1 MDENINM
8 ETVSCADCETH
19 HKFESEIIKGLK
31 DNPKHLL
38 SKYFYD
44 QKGDVLFQQIMNM
57 PEYYLTGCE
66 MEIFSRKS
74 HELAEAFK
82 AFDAPF
88 DLVELG
94 AGDATKSSH
103 LLKYLVNRKADFT
116 YMPIDISGNIISLL
130 QERLSEE
137 IPDLDL
143 IGLNGE
149 YFEMLDKA
157 SSISSRRKVILFLGG
172 NIGNME
178 VEDAHEFCRELR
190 KKLSPGD
197 MLLIGFDLKKDP
209 DTILS
214 AYNDE
219 AGITAA
225 FNLNL
230 LERINHEIY
239 GNFDIGKFKH
249 YQTYDPL
256 SGACRSYLIS
266 LEEQQVRIGNE
277 LIDFKENE
285 AVYMEISQK
294 YALEETD
301 VMAVKNGFKPLKHI
315 QDSKGW
321 FIDAIWKVV

>member
-1 MDENINM
+1 MDQNINT
-8 ETVSCADCETH
+8 ETISCADCETH
-19 HKFESEIIKGLK
+19 QKFEDEIITGLK
-31 DNPKHLL
+31 SSPKHLF

-74 HELAEAFK
+74 DELAKAIE

-103 LLKYLVNRKADFT
+103 LLKYLVNRNADFT
-116 YMPIDISGNIISLL
+116 YMPIDISGNIISVLRK
-130 QERLSEE
+130 RLSIE

-143 IGLNGE
+143 VGLNGE
-149 YFEMLDKA
+149 YFEMLDQA
-157 SSISSRRKVILFLGG
+157 DSISARRKVILFLGG

-178 VEDAHEFCRELR
+178 VREAYDFCSELR
-190 KKLSPGD
+190 KKLNPGD
-197 MLLIGFDLKKDP
+197 ILLIGFDLKKDP

-214 AYNDE
+214 AYNDK
-219 AGITAA
+219 AGITSA

-230 LERINHEIY
+230 LERINHEL
-239 GNFDIGKFKH
+239 NADFDISKFKH

-256 SGACRSYLIS
+256 SGACRSYVIS
-266 LEEQQVRIGNE
+266 LEQQQVTIGNQ

-301 VMAVKNGFKPLKHI
+301 GMALKNGFQPLKHI
-315 QDSKGW
+315 SDSKGW
-321 FIDAIWKVV
+321 FIDAIWKVI

>member
-8 ETVSCADCETH
+8 ETISCADCEAH
-19 HKFESEIIKGLK
+19 QKFEDEIITGLK
-31 DNPKHLL
+31 SSPKHLL

-57 PEYYLTGCE
+57 PEYYLTDCE
-66 MEIFSRKS
+66 MEIFTQKTG
-74 HELAEAFK
+74 ELAGAVK
-82 AFDAPF
+82 AFDTPF

-103 LLKYLVNRKADFT
+103 LLQYLVSQNADFT
-116 YMPIDISGNIISLL
+116 YMPIDISGNIISVL
-130 QERLSEE
+130 QERLSGEL
-137 IPDLDL
+137 PGLDL
-143 IGLNGE
+143 VGLNGE

-157 SSISSRRKVILFLGG
+157 NSVSSRRKVILFLGG

-178 VEDAHEFCRELR
+178 VGEAHDFCNELR
-190 KKLSPGD
+190 KKLNPGD

-209 DTILS
+209 DIILS
-214 AYNDE
+214 AYNDKE
-219 AGITAA
+219 GITAA

-230 LERINHEIY
+230 LERINKELD
-239 GNFDIGKFKH
+239 GNFNRSAFKH

-294 YALEETD
+294 YALQEAD
-301 VMAVKNGFKPLKHI
+301 AMALKNGFMPINHI
-315 QDSKGW
+315 PDSKGW

>member
-8 ETVSCADCETH
+8 ETISCADCEAH
-19 HKFESEIIKGLK
+19 QKFEDEIITGLK
-31 DNPKHLL
+31 TIPKHLL

-57 PEYYLTGCE
+57 PEYYLTDCE
-66 MEIFSRKS
+66 MEIFTQKTG
-74 HELAEAFK
+74 ELAGAIK

-103 LLKYLVNRKADFT
+103 LLQYLVSQNADFT
-116 YMPIDISGNIISLL
+116 YMPIDISGNIIAVL
-130 QERLSEE
+130 QERLSVE
-137 IPDLDL
+137 IPGLDL
-143 IGLNGE
+143 VGLNGE

-157 SSISSRRKVILFLGG
+157 NSISSRRKVILFLGG

-178 VEDAHEFCRELR
+178 VEEANDFCNELR
-190 KKLSPGD
+190 KKLNPGD
-197 MLLIGFDLKKDP
+197 ILLIGFDLKKDP
-209 DTILS
+209 DIILS
-214 AYNDE
+214 AYNDKE
-219 AGITAA
+219 GITAA

-230 LERINHEIY
+230 LERINNELD
-239 GNFDIGKFKH
+239 GNFNLNMFKH

-277 LIDFKENE
+277 LIDFKDNE

-294 YALEETD
+294 YASEEANA
-301 VMAVKNGFKPLKHI
+301 MAVKNGFKPIDHI
-315 QDSKGW
+315 PDSKGW

>member
-1 MDENINM
+1 MDQNINM
-8 ETVSCADCETH
+8 ETISCADYEAH
-19 HKFESEIIKGLK
+19 QKFEKEVIHGLK
-31 DNPKHLL
+31 DNPKHLF

-66 MEIFSRKS
+66 LEIFTDKK
-74 HELAEAFK
+74 EEIAQAIK
-82 AFDAPF
+82 AFDTPF

-103 LLKYLVNRKADFT
+103 LLEYLVDWKADFT
-116 YMPIDISGNIISLL
+116 YMPIDISGNIISVL
-130 QERLSEE
+130 QERLSKE
-137 IPDLDL
+137 IPTLDL

-157 SSISSRRKVILFLGG
+157 NSISSRRKVILFLGG

-178 VEDAHEFCRELR
+178 VEEAYQFCSELR
-190 KKLSPGD
+190 KKLNPGD
-197 MLLIGFDLKKDP
+197 ILLIGFDLKKDP
-209 DTILS
+209 DIILS
-214 AYNDE
+214 AYNDK

-230 LERINHEIY
+230 LERINSELDAR
-239 GNFDIGKFKH
+239 FDISKFKH

-266 LEEQQVRIGNE
+266 LEEQHVRIGNQF
-277 LIDFKENE
+277 IDFKENE
-285 AVYMEISQK
+285 AIYMEISQK
-294 YALEETD
+294 YAPEETD
-301 VMAVKNGFKPLKHI
+301 GMALKNGFQPVKYIADP
-315 QDSKGW
+315 KGW

>member
-74 HELAEAFK
+74 DELAKAIQ

-103 LLKYLVNRKADFT
+103 LLQYLVDQNADFT
-116 YMPIDISGNIISLL
+116 YMPIDISGNIISVL
-130 QERLSEE
+130 QERLSKE
-137 IPDLDL
+137 IPDLGL
-143 IGLNGE
+143 VGLNGE

-157 SSISSRRKVILFLGG
+157 NSISARRKVILFLGG

-178 VEDAHEFCRELR
+178 VGEAHDFCNELR
-190 KKLSPGD
+190 KKLNPGD

-230 LERINHEIY
+230 LERINHELDA
-239 GNFDIGKFKH
+239 NFDISKFKH

-256 SGACRSYLIS
+256 SGACRSYVIS
-266 LEEQQVRIGNE
+266 LEEQKAVVGNE

-285 AVYMEISQK
+285 AIYMEISQK

-301 VMAVKNGFKPLKHI
+301 AMALKNGFQPLKKI
-315 QDSKGW
+315 SDSKEW
-321 FIDAIWKVV
+321 FIDAIWKVI

>member
-178 VEDAHEFCRELR
+178 VEEAHEFCRELR

>member
-1 MDENINM
+1 MDQNINM
-8 ETVSCADCETH
+8 EAVSSEDCETH
-19 HKFESEIIKGLK
+19 HKFESEVIKGLK
-31 DNPKHLL
+31 ENPKHLL

-66 MEIFSRKS
+66 MEIFTRKS
-74 HELAEAFK
+74 HELADAFK

-103 LLKYLVNRKADFT
+103 LLQYLVDRNADFT
-116 YMPIDISGNIISLL
+116 YMPIDISGNIISVL
-130 QERLSEE
+130 QERLSKD

-149 YFEMLDKA
+149 YFEMLDRA
-157 SSISSRRKVILFLGG
+157 NSLSPRRKVILFLGG

-178 VEDAHEFCRELR
+178 VEEAHDFCSELR
-190 KKLSPGD
+190 KKLNPGD

-214 AYNDE
+214 AYNDK

-230 LERINHEIY
+230 LERINHELD
-239 GNFDIGKFKH
+239 GNFDTGNFKH

-266 LEEQQVRIGNE
+266 LEEQQVRIGNIV
-277 LIDFKENE
+277 IDFKENE
-285 AVYMEISQK
+285 AIYMEISQK
-294 YALEETD
+294 YAPEETD
-301 VMAVKNGFKPLKHI
+301 MMALKNGFKPLKYI
-315 QDSKGW
+315 SDSKEW

>member
-1 MDENINM
+1 MDQNISM
-8 ETVSCADCETH
+8 ETISCEDCGSH
-19 HKFESEIIKGLK
+19 QKFEIEIVKGLK
-31 DNPKHLL
+31 DNPKHLF

-44 QKGDVLFQQIMNM
+44 QKGDVLFQQIMSM

-66 MEIFSRKS
+66 LEIFTNKK
-74 HELAEAFK
+74 EEIAQAIK
-82 AFDAPF
+82 AFDAQF

-103 LLKYLVNRKADFT
+103 LLKYLVDRKADFT
-116 YMPIDISGNIISLL
+116 YMPIDISGNIISVL
-130 QERLSEE
+130 QERLSKE
-137 IPDLDL
+137 IPALDL

-157 SSISSRRKVILFLGG
+157 NGISSRRKVILFLGG

-178 VEDAHEFCRELR
+178 VEEAYQFCNELR
-190 KKLSPGD
+190 KKLNPGD
-197 MLLIGFDLKKDP
+197 ILLIGFDLKKDP
-209 DTILS
+209 DIILS
-214 AYNDE
+214 AYNDK

-230 LERINHEIY
+230 LERINNELDAR
-239 GNFDIGKFKH
+239 FDISKFKH

-266 LEEQQVRIGNE
+266 LEEQHVRIGSQF
-277 LIDFKENE
+277 IDFKENE
-285 AVYMEISQK
+285 AIYMEISQK
-294 YALEETD
+294 YAPEETD
-301 VMAVKNGFKPLKHI
+301 AIAVKNGFQPVKHI
-315 QDSKGW
+315 ADAKGW

>member
-1 MDENINM
+1 MDQNINM
-8 ETVSCADCETH
+8 ETISCADCETH
-19 HKFESEIIKGLK
+19 QKFEKEIIYGLK
-31 DNPKHLL
+31 DDPKHLF

-66 MEIFSRKS
+66 MEIFKRKS

-82 AFDAPF
+82 AFDASF

-103 LLKYLVNRKADFT
+103 LLKYLVSQNADFT
-116 YMPIDISGNIISLL
+116 YMPIDISGNIISVL
-130 QERLSEE
+130 QERLSKE

-143 IGLNGE
+143 VGLNGE

-157 SSISSRRKVILFLGG
+157 NDLSSRRKVILFLGG

-178 VEDAHEFCRELR
+178 VEEAHDFCNELR
-190 KKLSPGD
+190 KKLNPGD

-230 LERINHEIY
+230 LERINHELDA
-239 GNFDIGKFKH
+239 NFDISKFKH

-256 SGACRSYLIS
+256 SGACRSYIIS
-266 LEEQQVRIGNE
+266 LEKQRVKIGNE

-294 YALEETD
+294 YAPEEAD
-301 VMAVKNGFKPLKHI
+301 AMALKNGFKPLKHI
-315 QDSKGW
+315 ADSKEW